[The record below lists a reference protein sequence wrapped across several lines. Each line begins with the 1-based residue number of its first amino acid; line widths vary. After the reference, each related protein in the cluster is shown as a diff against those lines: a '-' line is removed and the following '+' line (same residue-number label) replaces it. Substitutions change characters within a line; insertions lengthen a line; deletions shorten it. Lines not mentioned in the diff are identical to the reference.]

1 MLKIAGITVLVTVVT
16 VLTLLAMYGAYRG
29 VNGWIARNK
38 EDACLE
44 RAIRNTVNQLA
55 REGRIDHRDV
65 DIYVDRNLILTSREV
80 NLVLYEH
87 CRER

>member
-1 MLKIAGITVLVTVVT
+1 MLKIAGITVLVTVVA

-29 VNGWIARNK
+29 VDGWIARNK

-44 RAIRNTVNQLA
+44 QAIRNTLNRAA
-55 REGRIDHRDV
+55 REGHIDRRDV
-65 DIYVDRNLILTSREV
+65 DIYVDRNLLLTGRDV